1 MPLQRIVALSTILVH
16 NSRPSFILSTKHQ
29 QLNKY
34 KCLTINRLK
43 HTKVLKSEKE
53 KLRTYVV
60 QRYIDYVKNYTKVLE
75 NRFPTAVKMYRVFSV
90 GIKDFLRDLKTYI
103 SLRIKVT
110 RDQGFSNM
118 SRQDIELFQK
128 MPSDMWRIAPVLIL
142 SAVPFGNYVIFP
154 LAFLKPRSLLCSHFW
169 SIQQKLEFSTQ
180 DLVERLRNNKPVF
193 RALQAKVDS
202 IKDKELKLKW
212 KRIVGLLG
220 SGVHPKPEDIL
231 SCKELFVNEPYQL
244 SSLTYAHA
252 QSLLSQSEF
261 AESAFCSPALPHR
274 RPLPRETRSWQG
286 RHGYLL
292 KMHGLRKTI
301 FRRNKLKYRAFLLL
315 EMDKAIIREGGVDSL
330 PMETLRNAC
339 LIRGLNGSHLTNQE
353 MKNWLQNWL
362 LISQNVDKTCYSLL
376 LHTPIFL
383 AYNHPQ
389 NWVLIY

>member
-1 MPLQRIVALSTILVH
+1 MPLQRIVALSTTLVQ

-252 QSLLSQSEF
+252 
-261 AESAFCSPALPHR
+261 
-274 RPLPRETRSWQG
+274 
-286 RHGYLL
+286 GYLL

-362 LISQNVDKTCYSLL
+362 LISQNVDKTSYSLL